1 MFTVGEFSRV
11 AQVSKRLLRYYD
23 EIGLFKPIHIDT
35 ATGYR
40 YYSAEQMPQLN
51 RILALKE
58 LGLTLDQI
66 RRMLE
71 DEISTDEMQ
80 GMLLLKKSEIEQQLR
95 AELQRIRK
103 IESRLQFLRDGEDN
117 KPLNVI
123 LKRGKAQHVLST
135 RRVVADFEEAVELF
149 WQIRSALPDNS
160 SYGLNFCICYTE
172 PGVDESMDMELG
184 CVVDVNSHDAVMLH
198 SGLQLEFRTIP
209 AVDLMATSVVTG
221 ALETI
226 HRGYADIALW
236 VERNGYRMTD
246 VARELTL
253 QPASTLDG
261 HDLITEI
268 QVPVEPIAEDVR

>member
-23 EIGLFKPIHIDT
+23 EIGLFKPIRIDT
-35 ATGYR
+35 MSGYR

-58 LGLTLDQI
+58 LGLSLDQI
-66 RRMLE
+66 RRMVE
-71 DEISTDEMQ
+71 DSVSTDEMQ

-123 LKRGKAQHVLST
+123 LKRGITQHVLST
-135 RRVVADFEEAVELF
+135 RRIVANFEEAVELF
-149 WQIRSALPDNS
+149 WQINASIPDS
-160 SYGLNFCICYTE
+160 SIYGLNFCICYTE
-172 PGVDESMDMELG
+172 PGIDESLDMEFG
-184 CVVDVNSHDAVMLH
+184 CIVDAKAHDAVMVR
-198 SGLQLEFRTIP
+198 GGMELEFRMLP
-209 AVDLMATSVVTG
+209 AVERMATSVVTG

-226 HRGYADIALW
+226 HRGYAEIALW
-236 VERNGYRMTD
+236 VERNGYRMID
-246 VARELTL
+246 VPRELTL
-253 QPASTLDG
+253 QTASTLDG

-268 QVPVEPIAEDVR
+268 QVPVEPIAEDMT